1 MSVSSGVHT
10 IPRKKLPPR
19 KIVRIALV
27 NLILIFFSMLIAMPF
42 FWMLTNSLKTKAEI
56 WAKPPVL
63 FPSVPQWQN
72 FVDAAGDGYLMRYTF
87 NSMFYAIVST
97 IIVLV
102 NSAMFAY
109 ALTHIR
115 MKGKT
120 VFFTIIMVTYIMPS
134 AVTNVPSY
142 IILSRVKLI
151 DSHLG
156 LIISC
161 SASIFSIFYFRQMF
175 GQISS
180 SIIESAKIDGASHT
194 RILWSIVA
202 PMSFSSFVTLGVFS
216 FIGGYNAYVWPSLIL
231 KTKSKFLV
239 SQGLQLFFVAEG
251 AYGLKWGAIMAA
263 CTMIVVPLFILF
275 AFCEKYIVTG
285 ISNDSAVKE

>member
-1 MSVSSGVHT
+1 MDHRNNEVCSLCQNPLTAFGSKVAKDGVICRDCAKKASPFLTDEDIKRRSIARMKNHLEY
-10 IPRKKLPPR
+10 RERNLKKLANFRPSKEVDGKYR
-19 KIVRIALV
+19 LCVEEKRNRFL
-27 NLILIFFSMLIAMPF
+27 FSKRNN
-42 FWMLTNSLKTKAEI
+42 WEAEN
-56 WAKPPVL
+56 P
-63 FPSVPQWQN
+63 
-72 FVDAAGDGYLMRYTF
+72 D
-87 NSMFYAIVST
+87 
-97 IIVLV
+97 
-102 NSAMFAY
+102 
-109 ALTHIR
+109 
-115 MKGKT
+115 
-120 VFFTIIMVTYIMPS
+120 
-134 AVTNVPSY
+134 
-142 IILSRVKLI
+142 
-151 DSHLG
+151 
-156 LIISC
+156 
-161 SASIFSIFYFRQMF
+161 IFYFRQMF

-251 AYGLKWGAIMAA
+251 AYGLKWGAIMSA

-275 AFCEKYIVTG
+275 AFCEKYIVAG

>member
-1 MSVSSGVHT
+1 MSVPAETVRVSN
-10 IPRKKLPPR
+10 KKLRPG
-19 KIVRIALV
+19 RIARLTVV
-27 NLILIFFSMLIAMPF
+27 NLILIIFSIIIAMPF
-42 FWMLTNSLKTKAEI
+42 FWMITNSLKTKAEI

-63 FPSVPQWQN
+63 FPAVPQWQN
-72 FVDAAGDGYLMRYTF
+72 FGDALGDGYLLMYTL
-87 NSMFYAIVST
+87 NSLIFAVVGT
-97 IIVLV
+97 VIVLI
-102 NSAMFAY
+102 NSARFAY

-142 IILSRVKLI
+142 IILSKMKLI
-151 DSHLG
+151 DTRVG

-175 GQISS
+175 GQISP
-180 SIIESAKIDGASHT
+180 SIIESAKMDGARHF

-202 PMSFSSFVTLGVFS
+202 PMSFSSFITLGVFS
-216 FIGGYNAYVWPSLIL
+216 FIGGYNSYIWPSLVM

-263 CTMIVVPLFILF
+263 CTVIVIPLFILF
-275 AFCEKYIVTG
+275 AFCEKYIVAG

>member
-1 MSVSSGVHT
+1 MSVPAETVRVSN
-10 IPRKKLPPR
+10 RKLRPG
-19 KIVRIALV
+19 RIAKQTV
-27 NLILIFFSMLIAMPF
+27 INLILIIFSIIIAMPF
-42 FWMLTNSLKTKAEI
+42 FWMITNSLKTKAEI
-56 WAKPPVL
+56 WAMPPVL
-63 FPSVPQWQN
+63 FPAVPQWQN
-72 FVDAAGDGYLMRYTF
+72 FKDALGDGYLMMYTL
-87 NSMFYAIVST
+87 NSLIFAVAGT
-97 IIVLV
+97 IIVLI

-142 IILSRVKLI
+142 IILSKLKLI
-151 DSHLG
+151 DTRVG

-175 GQISS
+175 GQISP
-180 SIIESAKIDGASHT
+180 SIIESAKMDGARHF

-202 PMSFSSFVTLGVFS
+202 PMSFSSFITLGVFS
-216 FIGGYNAYVWPSLIL
+216 FIGGYNSYIWPSLVM

-263 CTMIVVPLFILF
+263 CTVIVIPLFILF
-275 AFCEKYIVTG
+275 AFCEKYIVAG

>member
-1 MSVSSGVHT
+1 MSQNTVVFN
-10 IPRKKLPPR
+10 KKPLKPKVLAR
-19 KIVRIALV
+19 EVII
-27 NLILIFFSMLIAMPF
+27 NLILIVFSVIIAMPF
-42 FWMLTNSLKTKAEI
+42 FWMITNSLKTKTEI

-72 FVDAAGDGYLMRYTF
+72 FMNAAGDGYLLRYTL
-87 NSMFYAIVST
+87 NSLIFAVVST
-97 IIVLV
+97 VIVLF

-109 ALTHIR
+109 ALTHIK

-120 VFFTIIMVTYIMPS
+120 AFFTIIMITYIMPT

-142 IILSRVKLI
+142 IILSKVGLI
-151 DSHLG
+151 DSMVG

-175 GQISS
+175 MSISPA
-180 SIIESAKIDGASHT
+180 IVESAKIDGARHF
-194 RILWSIVA
+194 RILWSIIA
-202 PMSFSSFVTLGVFS
+202 PMSIPSFVTLGVFS
-216 FIGGYNAYVWPSLIL
+216 FIGGYNSYVWPSLVM

-251 AYGLKWGAIMAA
+251 AYGLNWGAIMAA
-263 CTMIVVPLFILF
+263 CTIIVFPLFILF
-275 AFCEKYIVTG
+275 VFCEKYIVAG
-285 ISNDSAVKE
+285 ITSDSAVKE

>member
-1 MSVSSGVHT
+1 MSTPAEAVTYH
-10 IPRKKLPPR
+10 RKKLRPG
-19 KIVRIALV
+19 KIAGVAAV
-27 NLILIFFSMLIAMPF
+27 NLILIIFSIIIAMPF
-42 FWMLTNSLKTKAEI
+42 FWMITNSLKTKAEI

-63 FPSVPQWQN
+63 FPAVPQWQN
-72 FVDAAGDGYLMRYTF
+72 FKDALGDGYLMMYTF
-87 NSMFYAIVST
+87 NSLIYAVVGT
-97 IIVLV
+97 IIVLI

-142 IILSRVKLI
+142 IILSKMKLI
-151 DSHLG
+151 DTRVG

-175 GQISS
+175 GQISP
-180 SIIESAKIDGASHT
+180 SIIESAKMDGARHF

-202 PMSFSSFVTLGVFS
+202 PMSFSSFITLGVFS
-216 FIGGYNAYVWPSLIL
+216 FIGGYNSYIWPSLVM

-263 CTMIVVPLFILF
+263 CTVIVVPLFILF
-275 AFCEKYIVTG
+275 AFCEKYIVAG

>member
-1 MSVSSGVHT
+1 MRTAAVY
-10 IPRKKLPPR
+10 IPPRKKLRPAKVAR
-19 KIVRIALV
+19 IVLINLV
-27 NLILIFFSMLIAMPF
+27 LVIFSAIIAMPF

-63 FPSVPQWQN
+63 FPAQPQWQN
-72 FVDAAGDGYLMRYTF
+72 FVDAAGDGYLLRYTF
-87 NSMFYAIVST
+87 NSLLFAVVST

-109 ALTHIR
+109 ALTHVR

-120 VFFTIIMVTYIMPS
+120 VFFTIIMVTYIMPT

-142 IILSRVKLI
+142 IILSKVKLI

-175 GQISS
+175 GQISP
-180 SIIESAKIDGASHT
+180 SIIESAKIDGARHL

-216 FIGGYNAYVWPSLIL
+216 FIGGYNSYVWPSLVL

-263 CTMIVVPLFILF
+263 CTVIVVPLFVLF
-275 AFCEKYIVTG
+275 AFCEKYIVAG
-285 ISNDSAVKE
+285 ISSDSAVKE